1 MKLVDRS
8 LIEDLTDGEIQE
20 ICKFADLD
28 LLLIPMKAHPEFYKK
43 YTKSLGRLE
52 KKSALVQKL
61 LPKYAFDLFE
71 KGDEKYIEAI
81 SLMAKNLKDKFVN
94 HLAESI
100 APPTTIEEVKKYT
113 LDEYEM
119 LYKKVLDISVSEV
132 SFEMFFVFLKLNDI
146 TFSEEEQQQLIEK
159 LKNAVDLRKLEEKY
173 QHEKEEEIKKRE
185 VELLATCEIEKSNLK
200 KELNRCRK
208 ELLEV
213 SKREKSVTEEL
224 LEIRAKQENE
234 KESVVS
240 EWVRKAEQEA
250 SEKKLELDH
259 EIKEYRT
266 NRLKEINDM
275 CADRLSIRET
285 EINGQIEKLEQDL
298 SSRKQEL
305 EDYFIEQNNTKKKIE
320 CEISELTQEKIR
332 RQADVTRLEQRE
344 KEFYE
349 CLDERAVEH
358 RLSNVIFESRVQEDE
373 TQNAPPI
380 ILNENVVSIHR
391 KDDFSQPIEKS
402 ENIDKIDDF
411 AEDLKDNIALNFN
424 DSSEIAAIIIASL
437 LGGKAIIVEDCIGI
451 LLAESLSALIDG
463 NTAIVIETAGASIG
477 SLVKAINEIEERV
490 IYIEG
495 IMDNFDE
502 IMFEKICR
510 ECCNKYLFFGVS
522 DVKNIKM
529 FSKNVFTYAVVLDVE
544 NELQFPE
551 TDSIFVANHSI
562 DIFKTQYDSKSCRMY
577 YDKYFR
583 SLVAN
588 GIMNQRTC
596 IDLSMILQTYF
607 YFIRNEALGE
617 VIKKSILLSCD
628 YNTNDENSDK
638 KEILTKSGVI

>member
-28 LLLIPMKAHPEFYKK
+28 LLLTPMKAHPEFYKK
-43 YTKSLGRLE
+43 YTKSLGRLD

-81 SLMAKNLKDKFVN
+81 SLTAKNLKDNFVN

-100 APPTTIEEVKKYT
+100 APPTTIEEVKKYS

-305 EDYFIEQNNTKKKIE
+305 EDYIIEQNNTKKKIE
-320 CEISELTQEKIR
+320 CEIPELTQEKIR

-344 KEFYE
+344 KE
-349 CLDERAVEH
+349 LKTIISDEKLKPE
-358 RLSNVIFESRVQEDE
+358 E
-373 TQNAPPI
+373 T
-380 ILNENVVSIHR
+380 R
-391 KDDFSQPIEKS
+391 KFLEGAFRDGEIKTAGTD
-402 ENIDKIDDF
+402 IDKIMPPVSRFGGGGRAEKKQGVIDKLKVF
-411 AEDLKDNIALNFN
+411 FEKYFGVGGAGSFETKEETNAFTYEVPRENMMVAEDTT
-424 DSSEIAAIIIASL
+424 S
-437 LGGKAIIVEDCIGI
+437 
-451 LLAESLSALIDG
+451 
-463 NTAIVIETAGASIG
+463 
-477 SLVKAINEIEERV
+477 
-490 IYIEG
+490 Y
-495 IMDNFDE
+495 
-502 IMFEKICR
+502 
-510 ECCNKYLFFGVS
+510 
-522 DVKNIKM
+522 
-529 FSKNVFTYAVVLDVE
+529 NV
-544 NELQFPE
+544 
-551 TDSIFVANHSI
+551 
-562 DIFKTQYDSKSCRMY
+562 
-577 YDKYFR
+577 
-583 SLVAN
+583 
-588 GIMNQRTC
+588 
-596 IDLSMILQTYF
+596 
-607 YFIRNEALGE
+607 
-617 VIKKSILLSCD
+617 
-628 YNTNDENSDK
+628 DK
-638 KEILTKSGVI
+638 K

>member
-28 LLLIPMKAHPEFYKK
+28 LLLTPMKAHPEFYKK
-43 YTKSLGRLE
+43 YTKSLGRLD

-81 SLMAKNLKDKFVN
+81 SLMAKNLKDNFVN

-100 APPTTIEEVKKYT
+100 APPTTIEEVKKYS

-285 EINGQIEKLEQDL
+285 EIKGQIEKLEQDL

-305 EDYFIEQNNTKKKIE
+305 EDYIIEQNNTKKKIE

-344 KEFYE
+344 KDFYE

-495 IMDNFDE
+495 IMDKFDE